1 MLNIDALC
9 VDWNPIKKEDI
20 NADTDT
26 VVAYVAAKA
35 LSERAVW
42 EWAEAHPH
50 VDVTTSESCGL
61 LSGRSSVLIVPV
73 DPIYNYGPFAPL
85 TLRLAPGDFAGLSTN
100 LFIYNLVTPPGQHLP
115 GLTFIDVRDAA
126 RAHVGALSNAPAVP
140 SVRKRAILTSPHGLN
155 EREVLDMVCQGFATK
170 DIAAAL
176 DISARTIDAH
186 RANIAE
192 KLGTSSV
199 AEFVRLTLAAPGP
212 DVGRIT

>member
-1 MLNIDALC
+1 MSRSRIYL
-9 VDWNPIKKEDI
+9 VDDDE
-20 NADTDT
+20 A
-26 VVAYVAAKA
+26 VREA
-35 LSERAVW
+35 LSLLLQTYGMSVEAFADPATFLAHLDTTRPGCMLIDLRMPMISGLQLQQKLTERGIDW
-42 EWAEAHPH
+42 PIIMITGHG
-50 VDVTTSESCGL
+50 DVNACRRAFKAGVMDF
-61 LSGRSSVLIVPV
+61 LSKPV
-73 DPIYNYGPFAPL
+73 DEDVLLDAIQAAGKILEERLERREAADLLGTL
-85 TLRLAPGDFAGLSTN
+85 TTR
-100 LFIYNLVTPPGQHLP
+100 
-115 GLTFIDVRDAA
+115 
-126 RAHVGALSNAPAVP
+126 
-140 SVRKRAILTSPHGLN
+140 